1 MNISLTKTVRKL
13 KAKWSGKRF
22 KGLRSY
28 STGKSPALVA
38 YLPDKN
44 QGWILHFLWQDLGV
58 KLSQYPHLKHG
69 ITGRIEDLIPYCRDC
84 DLYVFVMLPGCLG
97 QLIGSGFP
105 PERIIYYHAHVRLG
119 RAMDKID
126 CLFAVLILNHFE
138 RELMSMRK
146 VPAHR
151 LHVFPAGYDE
161 TLFYPEWTVK
171 SEIDV
176 LFVGRY
182 RKGVNGYYHKRK
194 RYEFQ
199 VDLANQLVSVGLRV
213 CILGSGWDVCEYS
226 LDSRIQVLELPHLE
240 YGTIY
245 RKSRL
250 VCSVASQ
257 EGGPVSFLEGMACGC
272 LMLSTPTGFIADVD
286 GEVNGCWTLPIRA
299 DAQYW
304 QDRVQAILASDSDR
318 HQSIMRERQSY
329 LLQARFSSLSEQL
342 VHLCWPEY

>member
-13 KAKWSGKRF
+13 RAKWSSKRF
-22 KGLRSY
+22 KGLQSD
-28 STGKSPALVA
+28 STGKLPALIA

-44 QGWILHFLWQDLGV
+44 QGWILYFLWRDMGV
-58 KLSQYPHLKHG
+58 ELSQYPRLKHG
-69 ITGRIEDLIPYCRDC
+69 IAGRIDDLIPYCRDC
-84 DLYVFVMLPGCLG
+84 DLYVFVMLPGPLE

-105 PERIIYYHAHVRLG
+105 PERIIYYHTHVRLG
-119 RAMDKID
+119 RAIDKLD
-126 CLFAVLILNHFE
+126 CLFAVLVLNRFE
-138 RELMSMRK
+138 CELMSMFK
-146 VPAHR
+146 VASER
-151 LHVFPAGYDE
+151 LHIFPAGYDE
-161 TLFYPEWTVK
+161 TLFHEDKAVK
-171 SEIDV
+171 PEIDV

-182 RKGVNGYYHKRK
+182 RKGVDGYYHKRK
-194 RYEFQ
+194 RYKFQ

-213 CILGSGWDVCEYS
+213 CILGGDWDVCEYP
-226 LDSRIQVLELPHLE
+226 LDSRIQVLDLPHLE

-272 LMLSTPTGFIADVD
+272 LMLSTPTGFITDVD

-318 HQSIMRERQSY
+318 HQSMMRERQSY